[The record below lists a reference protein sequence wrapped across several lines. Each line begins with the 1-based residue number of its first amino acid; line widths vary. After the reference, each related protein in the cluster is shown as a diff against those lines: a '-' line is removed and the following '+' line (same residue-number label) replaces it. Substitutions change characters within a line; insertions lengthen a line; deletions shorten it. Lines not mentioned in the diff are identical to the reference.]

1 MAQASPTE
9 IGILI
14 YPGAQIAAVLGP
26 AGADHSL
33 TATSAFRSNS

>member
-1 MAQASPTE
+1 MSEASPTE

-14 YPGAQIAAVLGP
+14 YPGAQMAAVLGP
-26 AGADHSL
+26 AGAGHGS